1 MAYYRRRNK
10 MKKETTAQAL
20 ARYKRQQEKQ
30 RKAREARAAYER
42 AALAPGGSKNPMTP
56 KWCSFDTYKQIRLHT
71 QQVRYRGMT
80 IWMAY
85 KAGTEPKEFKD
96 AMTGHSKL
104 VKITRDQWEGWMN
117 RVGPV
122 KFGKN
127 WYKHPITSVSYE
139 QFCKVYVVME
149 EHSKYLD

>member
-20 ARYKRQQEKQ
+20 ARYKRQQEAA
-30 RKAREARAAYER
+30 RKKREARQKLEEAYR
-42 AALAPGGSKNPMTP
+42 APGGQLNPLTP

-71 QQVRYRGMT
+71 QQVRYRGTT

-85 KAGTEPKEFKD
+85 KRGTQPPVFKD
-96 AMTGHSKL
+96 AMTGYTKQ
-104 VKITRDQWEGWMN
+104 VEVTRSQWEGWMN
-117 RVGPV
+117 RVSLV
-122 KFGKN
+122 QFGRR

-149 EHSKYLD
+149 EHSAYLD

>member
-30 RKAREARAAYER
+30 RRQREARQAYER

-71 QQVRYRGMT
+71 QQVRYRGTT

-85 KAGTEPKEFKD
+85 KAGTEPKEWIHRGSRDFKKGIPRD
-96 AMTGHSKL
+96 SK
-104 VKITRDQWEGWMN
+104 
-117 RVGPV
+117 
-122 KFGKN
+122 
-127 WYKHPITSVSYE
+127 KHPQTE
-139 QFCKVYVVME
+139 Q
-149 EHSKYLD
+149 